1 MHESSAMQF
10 LYCPDCKQV
19 QPRRWYA
26 SKRCVSCGGEA
37 IIFKVRTGP
46 LGYLAIVTSI
56 VSLVLAGLY
65 LANYD
70 TPLGESIVYAFLLF
84 VALSFIFMFIEL
96 GRAQKVAEDMAR
108 DPLKRPRV

>member
-1 MHESSAMQF
+1 MQF

-26 SKRCVSCGGEA
+26 SKRCASCGGEA

-84 VALSFIFMFIEL
+84 VASYPSYSCSSSWEEHRRSQRRWP
-96 GRAQKVAEDMAR
+96 GTH
-108 DPLKRPRV
+108 